1 MRGGLKFMKH
11 ITILLGVC
19 LLVLCSAPVHALF
32 AGDDGVSGYW
42 CPFFGRFMDEGM
54 ENNILS
60 NDIPNSPPIISVLVE
75 EAKYGTVILSQNGR
89 VFYAPNSNEWDIT
102 QAQDSFRYRTFDG
115 IEYSNDATVDIFL
128 LPHYLLHHGEE
139 LKFSTPKDTMLSAQ
153 ILEDYGWETYMEW
166 DNSGPGHG
174 TLTIDYGGYWEGDN
188 YIETGQ
194 TSHFHYMPDPGFEG
208 VDHMEYRISIDTADC
223 GTMWGTPGTIEITV
237 GNSNP
242 VPEFP
247 STVLPVIFVIGFL
260 GAVLLIRRTRE
271 R

>member
-1 MRGGLKFMKH
+1 MKH

-260 GAVLLIRRTRE
+260 GAVLLIHRTRE
-271 R
+271 S